1 MAACTGGS
9 AQRGACVGGVPKGF
23 QEKEIAERQRLKR
36 LLAEQLSGDML
47 RLLKEEILA
56 DVIFQVG
63 HAIFRAHLLV
73 LHARV
78 PDFCIWI
85 AIKDFDNSNSPKA
98 INMLNC
104 EASDFRTFLHIVYSS
119 ERNIKEVEEEFLIT
133 LQKGSKSIVEDT
145 PLNNVECQEISDVQ
159 HIENPPFPSM
169 HDNSSKKH
177 SGQRHLHGSFCE
189 NEKEILHGNRCTV
202 FQDDL
207 LLETAS
213 KLGEDLLS
221 IYNKCYCPDLDI
233 CVGEH
238 HFQAHRAILCARSSY
253 FAAMLSGSWAESS
266 QSQISLKG
274 VSPVEMNAMM
284 QFIYGATLD
293 FASKVDPGQI
303 LCIADMYGLEGLKEV
318 AIYVLK
324 RDLCKFFHKPVAG
337 MQQSVPECLVIAHSL
352 GIESLHGSCMRWIVK
367 HFGKSWCER
376 SFANVPVDLQRNC
389 LTALIQSL
397 NQKNAAF
404 LLMESDKL
412 INSLPGVKWAETA
425 LTMALQL
432 QEECIIFIV
441 ANFSQVLKSES
452 FYNLLQ
458 AQGMSSTPYL
468 LEQIFSVIEKSISF
482 KNSCLLFIALDD
494 LMALVSANEMAF
506 TCKIQALRDKLWIF
520 LVQSFYAVRHTQ
532 GWKLMRP
539 DDQQKIQAAAVDKG
553 DDRRLGKKPIFSSS
567 QINKCTK
574 ASHLKHSGN
583 KVESKGTSCNCSSV
597 EKMKSDVLGA
607 SGHTATPNR
616 NASGKVSKPENVKG
630 NDSKKAMSRATKDHK
645 SLDKTATASAKSKTV
660 MKPKTENLNSKTEAS
675 LPKQDSEKLLTPSLG
690 KNLTTVKGTKLSEGK
705 NVGARPKTGSGS
717 SSFEVK
723 SAVKKPASPM
733 SASKTNKKSDNL
745 SQDPLLSSE
754 CSEDTK
760 EDASG
765 NEQTLPS
772 NKRSAC
778 SPLTRNVSKAN
789 ADCSEDVT
797 VKSKST
803 AKLSNGLVTKKKI
816 TETAYNGETCSITKT
831 SNGKGSIDP
840 NSQILQKRKS
850 NMNGN
855 GSAPQRAKSAP
866 PALVKKQGLHGDTT
880 NSMKSTVSLK
890 QNGEKTTSKHVDNA
904 SSERHMPSKKNSQ
917 KSTHPPAAK
926 SNGKTVMP
934 PLAHQSSRKKDIV
947 TKEIKQKIVT
957 GQPTSKPQSPA
968 QKHVQRESIQRNK
981 NGNIPKVGC
990 VPNSGQKPKPNTLA
1004 SPDLYSL
1011 GQCGEEPVN
1020 GLLTNDE
1027 ELDLLSLP
1035 SVHHNTVLNIK
1046 VIQTV
1051 LDPGVGS
1058 SKEKIQDLLK
1068 QNGQLNDDDCNG
1080 HSTGFSSS
1088 IGGALTL
1095 FSDGSNLCK
1104 SHYEGL
1110 VNGTFTNGSAMAD
1123 QDFDSEELDE
1133 DSKSLAGQ
1141 VLSEVS
1147 PKGMHSTD
1155 TLANHEHSEMPF
1167 VDDWGLETGILH
1179 HKESPESDSASAT
1192 TSSDDIKPRSEDYDA
1207 GGSQDDDGSN
1217 ERGISK
1223 CSTMLCHDFLGRS
1236 SSDTSTPEELKVYD
1250 NSLRIEV
1257 KMKKENCGDC
1267 FRVNST
1273 SDDERPRKKRD
1284 VWPHQET
1291 ILMAGTGHNEEPTCG
1306 TLGFPQEVDQV
1317 SSSADET
1324 EDEKSEA
1331 DPTLDHCS
1339 SDIIVQPYQGI
1350 VNLAFDDATE
1360 NDGESQEFPSAT
1372 KFKRSVLLSVDE
1384 CEELGSDEGE
1394 AQTPLP
1400 RSLDSLT
1407 SPEVFDGALHE
1418 LRGSLHCK
1426 YSLETEHGL
1435 PVYKHQEYEKF
1446 DQSEKCAEGSS
1457 DSQCT
1462 VLAGQDELGV
1472 SSVSVENKA
1481 TEMLP
1486 LDETFCLNEE
1496 SEICRKNEGF
1506 MEFKDHNR
1514 RSDNDLKCH
1523 ERPCHLELNKR
1534 DPTSDRQ
1541 QNNSAKVK
1549 EHSRNLLQSQE
1560 EHVKDNQAAST
1571 ENANTSLTEGNI
1583 DDCETLAQTCMF
1595 ENRPSKT
1602 LSPIYEMDVGDAF
1615 EQGVEDGAHILGV
1628 SFEDQHFAERDW
1640 TLLRHLL
1647 SEQDSNLDV
1656 KNSVPADYS
1665 LAQYLISQTLLLA
1678 RDNTKPQGKA
1688 HLDTFGR
1695 WTELMSPL
1703 DDSTTS
1709 VTVTSFSPDDCSSP
1723 HGEWTILELE
1733 TQH

>member
-1 MAACTGGS
+1 MSSCAGGPV
-9 AQRGACVGGVPKGF
+9 QRGPCIGGVPKGF
-23 QEKEIAERQRLKR
+23 QEKETAERQRLKG
-36 LLAEQLSGDML
+36 LLAGQLSGDML
-47 RLLKEEILA
+47 
-56 DVIFQVG
+56 
-63 HAIFRAHLLV
+63 
-73 LHARV
+73 
-78 PDFCIWI
+78 
-85 AIKDFDNSNSPKA
+85 S
-98 INMLNC
+98 
-104 EASDFRTFLHIVYSS
+104 IVYSS

-133 LQKGSKSIVEDT
+133 LQKGSESVVEDI
-145 PLNNVECQEISDVQ
+145 PLNNVEDKDPSDVQ
-159 HIENPPFPSM
+159 RHENDLFPSM
-169 HDNSSKKH
+169 HDNSSTEL
-177 SGQRHLHGSFCE
+177 SGQHLLCSSFCTSEKVNLHG
-189 NEKEILHGNRCTV
+189 TV

-221 IYNKCYCPDLDI
+221 IHKKCCCSDLDI
-233 CVGEH
+233 CVGEQ
-238 HFQAHRAILCARSSY
+238 HFRAHRAILCARSSY

-274 VSPVEMNAMM
+274 VSPVEMNAVM
-284 QFIYGATLD
+284 QFIYGATLE
-293 FASKVDPGQI
+293 FSSKVDPGQI

-318 AIYVLK
+318 AMYVLK

-337 MQQSVPECLVIAHSL
+337 MQQSVPECLRIAHSL

-376 SFANVPVDLQRNC
+376 SFANLPVDLQRDC

-412 INSLPGVKWAETA
+412 ISSLPGVKWAETA
-425 LTMALQL
+425 LTMASQL
-432 QEECIIFIV
+432 QEECIVFIV
-441 ANFSQVLKSES
+441 ANFSQVIKSES

-458 AQGMSSTPYL
+458 VQGMSSTPYL
-468 LEQIFSVIEKSISF
+468 LEQIFCAIEKSISF
-482 KNSCLLFIALDD
+482 ESSCLLFVALDD

-520 LVQSFYAVRHTQ
+520 LVQSFYAVRHTE

-539 DDQQKIQAAAVDKG
+539 DDQQKIQAAAFDKG

-567 QINKCTK
+567 QLNRCTK
-574 ASHLKHSGN
+574 ASDLKHSGN
-583 KVESKGTSCNCSSV
+583 KVQSKGTSCNRSSV

-607 SGHTATPNR
+607 SGHTAATNR
-616 NASGKVSKPENVKG
+616 NASGGKVSKPENVKG
-630 NDSKKAMSRATKDHK
+630 NDSKKAMPRATKDHK
-645 SLDKTATASAKSKTV
+645 SLEKTASTKPKTV
-660 MKPKTENLNSKTEAS
+660 MKPKTENVNGKTEAS
-675 LPKQDSEKLLTPSLG
+675 LPKQESEKPMNPSLG
-690 KNLTTVKGTKLSEGK
+690 KNATTVKGTKLSEGK

-717 SSFEVK
+717 SSFQVK
-723 SAVKKPASPM
+723 STVKKPASPM
-733 SASKTNKKSDNL
+733 SAAKTNKKSENL

-765 NEQTLPS
+765 NEQTMSS

-778 SPLTRNVSKAN
+778 SPLTRNVSKAI
-789 ADCSEDVT
+789 ADCSEDDVS

-803 AKLSNGLVTKKKI
+803 AKLSNGLVTKKKV
-816 TETAYNGETCSITKT
+816 TETACNGEACSIPKIP
-831 SNGKGSIDP
+831 NGKGCIDS
-840 NSQILQKRKS
+840 NSHIVQKKKS

-880 NSMKSTVSLK
+880 NSMKCAVSLK
-890 QNGEKTTSKHVDNA
+890 QNGEKTSAKHVDNA
-904 SSERHMPSKKNSQ
+904 SSDRHTPSKKNSQ
-917 KSTHPPAAK
+917 KSIHSPAAK

-934 PLAHQSSRKKDIV
+934 PLVQQSSRKKDIV
-947 TKEIKQKIVT
+947 TKEIKHKNVT

-968 QKHVQRESIQRNK
+968 QRHVQRESIQRSK
-981 NGNIPKVGC
+981 NGNLSKVGFTQ
-990 VPNSGQKPKPNTLA
+990 NSGEKPKPNTLA

-1035 SVHHNTVLNIK
+1035 SVPHNTVSNIK
-1046 VIQTV
+1046 VIQTN
-1051 LDPGVGS
+1051 LDPGIGS
-1058 SKEKIQDLLK
+1058 SEEKIQDLLEQK
-1068 QNGQLNDDDCNG
+1068 DKLIGDGCNG
-1080 HSTGFSSS
+1080 RGTGFSPIMS
-1088 IGGALTL
+1088 GALTL
-1095 FSDGSNLCK
+1095 NSDGSILHK
-1104 SHYEGL
+1104 SHYEGF
-1110 VNGTFTNGSAMAD
+1110 VNGNFSNGSALAD
-1123 QDFDSEELDE
+1123 HDFDSEELDE

-1147 PKGMHSTD
+1147 PKNMHSTE
-1155 TLANHEHSEMPF
+1155 TLANHEHSEMPL
-1167 VDDWGLETGILH
+1167 VDDWALGSGTLN

-1273 SDDERPRKKRD
+1273 SDDERPKKKRD

-1291 ILMAGTGHNEEPTCG
+1291 IIMDGTRHNEETTCG
-1306 TLGFPQEVDQV
+1306 ALGFPQEVDQV

-1339 SDIIVQPYQGI
+1339 SDIVVQPYQGI

-1360 NDGESQEFPSAT
+1360 NDGERQEFPSTT

-1418 LRGSLHCK
+1418 LRGNLHCR
-1426 YSLETEHGL
+1426 YSPETEHGL
-1435 PVYKHQEYEKF
+1435 LVCKHQEN
-1446 DQSEKCAEGSS
+1446 EKCGQPKKCAQGIS
-1457 DSQCT
+1457 DFQST
-1462 VLAGQDELGV
+1462 VLAGQDELFA

-1481 TEMLP
+1481 KEMLP
-1486 LDETFCLNEE
+1486 TDERFCHNEE
-1496 SEICRKNEGF
+1496 LEICNKTRGI
-1506 MEFKDHNR
+1506 MEFMDHSR
-1514 RSDNDLKCH
+1514 RSENDLKCH

-1549 EHSRNLLQSQE
+1549 EHSRNPLQSQE
-1560 EHVKDNQAAST
+1560 EHVKNNQAAAT
-1571 ENANTSLTEGNI
+1571 ENSNTALTEGNI
-1583 DDCETLAQTCMF
+1583 DDCDTLAQTCMF
-1595 ENRPSKT
+1595 EHRPSKT

-1615 EQGVEDGAHILGV
+1615 EQGVEDGAHILSV
-1628 SFEDQHFAERDW
+1628 NFEDQHFAERDW

-1647 SEQDSNLDV
+1647 SDQDSNLDV